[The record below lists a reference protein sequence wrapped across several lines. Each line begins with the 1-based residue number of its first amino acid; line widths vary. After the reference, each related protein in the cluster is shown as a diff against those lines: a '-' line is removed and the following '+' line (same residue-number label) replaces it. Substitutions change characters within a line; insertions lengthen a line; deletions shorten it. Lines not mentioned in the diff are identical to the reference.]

1 MAIFSKSSSILFIY
15 GLSIMIY
22 HYLFSQKLYLF
33 YQNENSN
40 KICLSYSFE
49 NNRIYFK
56 KN

>member
-15 GLSIMIY
+15 GLSIVIY